1 MVRPRF
7 KNENPIFSKPPYQL
21 DKLLKAKPL
30 VVFFEE
36 KKCHPCDVL
45 HAGPMSRADIPKQF
59 KQMYAVQL
67 DMWADTPVTT
77 PAGKSTTAKAWADA
91 LALDYAPTL
100 IFYDESG
107 KEIIRVDSVVGF
119 YRLRSVLRYVN
130 THAYRKQ
137 PSYQIWRIENSE
149 QAGN

>member
-1 MVRPRF
+1 
-7 KNENPIFSKPPYQL
+7 
-21 DKLLKAKPL
+21 
-30 VVFFEE
+30 
-36 KKCHPCDVL
+36 
-45 HAGPMSRADIPKQF
+45 MSRADIPKQF